1 MHTQLPDLT
10 LHTTAPRLRRWSC
23 ATVRAL
29 ACGLAAALLCTSSH
43 ASPDEELL
51 GKSRGYPLAP
61 SLGQAFT
68 EQHYRVGSFSA
79 MDRIAEHCVVAP
91 STAPV
96 ALPEASNKP
105 EFVYR
110 FEGKTFTLDDYMQRQ
125 RITALV
131 VLKDGEIVA
140 QRYGYERQPDQRMLS
155 NSMAKTVL
163 ALAIGKALE
172 SGSIRSLDDT
182 AATYVPEIAG
192 TLYGETRIVNLMRMS
207 SGARFVEDYSG
218 KDDHARFNRAVRN
231 SGVVSAVKTVTERA
245 AGEGEMF
252 NYASSESL
260 TLGLV
265 LQGAT
270 GRNVCEF
277 VSEQLWQPLG
287 AAAAATW
294 LTNPADHAVIASG
307 NFNATAL
314 DYARLGL
321 MLANDGAVRTPQG
334 DVQVVPRDYLLRMT
348 DAEHQPPAFRPGKM
362 QNKGSTY
369 LGYGLQT
376 WLLPGS
382 HRRFELLGIHGQA
395 IMVDPILHVVLVHLA
410 VGKDASGDASGHH
423 LGRERDALMRGVIAQ
438 YGPW

>member
-1 MHTQLPDLT
+1 MYWRVPA
-10 LHTTAPRLRRWSC
+10 TAMLLSVLC
-23 ATVRAL
+23 A
-29 ACGLAAALLCTSSH
+29 ACL
-43 ASPDEELL
+43 ASPDEDAL
-51 GKSRGYPLAP
+51 GKSRGYPVAP
-61 SLGQAFT
+61 NLGLAFT
-68 EQHYRVGSFSA
+68 DQQYRVGSFSA
-79 MDRIAEHCVVAP
+79 MDSLTEHCVVAP
-91 STAPV
+91 SATPL
-96 ALPEASNKP
+96 ALPVSPNPP

-110 FEGKTFTLDDYMQRQ
+110 FEGKTLTLDDYMQRQ
-125 RITALV
+125 RATAVV

-172 SGSIRSLDDT
+172 GGWIRSLDDT
-182 AATYVPEIAG
+182 AATYAPELAG
-192 TLYGETRIVNLMRMS
+192 TLYGETRIIHLMRMS

-218 KDDHARFNRAVRN
+218 KDDHARFNRAVHT
-231 SGVVSAVKTVTERA
+231 SGMVSAVKTVTERA
-245 AGEGEMF
+245 APEGEVF

-265 LQGAT
+265 LKAAT

-287 AAAAATW
+287 AASAATW
-294 LTNPADHAVIASG
+294 LTNPVDHAVIASG

-321 MLANDGAVRTPQG
+321 MLANDGVVHTAQG
-334 DVQVVPRDYLLRMT
+334 DVQVVPRGYLLRMT
-348 DAEHQPPAFRPGKM
+348 DAERQPPAFRPGRM

-369 LGYGLQT
+369 VGYGLQT

-438 YGPW
+438 YGDW

>member
-1 MHTQLPDLT
+1 M
-10 LHTTAPRLRRWSC
+10 
-23 ATVRAL
+23 
-29 ACGLAAALLCTSSH
+29 GLAGWIALLGAEGH
-43 ASPDEELL
+43 AAPDEDIL
-51 GKSRGYPLAP
+51 GKSRGYPIAP
-61 SLGQAFT
+61 TVGQAFT
-68 EQHYRVGSFSA
+68 DQQYRVGSFSG
-79 MDRIAEHCVVAP
+79 MDRITEHCVLAP
-91 STAPV
+91 SATPLP
-96 ALPEASNKP
+96 LPEAQKKP

-110 FEGKTFTLDDYMQRQ
+110 FEGRTFTLDDYMQRQ
-125 RITALV
+125 RVTALV

-140 QRYGYERQPDQRMLS
+140 QRFGYERQPEQRMLS

-172 SGSIRSLDDT
+172 GGFIRSLDDT

-192 TLYGETRIVNLMRMS
+192 TLYGETRIINLMRMS
-207 SGARFVEDYSG
+207 SGARFTEDYSG

-245 AGEGEMF
+245 TPEGEVF

-265 LQGAT
+265 LKSAT

-277 VSEQLWQPLG
+277 VSEQLWQPMG
-287 AAAAATW
+287 AASAATW
-294 LTNPADHAVIASG
+294 LTNPADHAVITSG

-321 MLANDGAVRTPQG
+321 MLANDGVVHTTQG
-334 DVQVVPRDYLLRMT
+334 DAQVIPRDYLLRMT
-348 DAEHQPPAFRPGKM
+348 DADQQPAAFRPGRM

-438 YGPW
+438 YGDW